1 MENVFRKLLFVG
13 PHPDDVELG
22 CGGTIAKYSR
32 SSRIIYLIL
41 SPCME
46 EPKNKNIINE
56 VRRAIDILGISE
68 KDLIIKKI
76 PRRNFHDHRR
86 RIRETLISVRDEFEP
101 ELVFCPSLRD
111 IHQDHSVTAEET
123 LRLFR
128 DNGVISYEAPRSS
141 LFFQPNL
148 YIILNDEGFSQKMR
162 ALRCYKSQFDRYYF
176 NPDVIRSLVC
186 MRGSQARARYA
197 EAFEILRMKLP

>member
-1 MENVFRKLLFVG
+1 MFRKLLFVG

-32 SSRIIYLIL
+32 SSIIKYLIL

-46 EPKNKNIINE
+46 EPKNKSIISE
-56 VRRAIDILGISE
+56 ARKAIDILGISE
-68 KDLIIKKI
+68 KDMTIKKI
-76 PRRNFHDHRR
+76 PRRNFHDHRS
-86 RIRETLISVRDEFEP
+86 RIRQTLISVRDEFEP

-148 YIILNDEGFSQKMR
+148 YVSLDDEGFSKKMK

-176 NPDVIRSLVC
+176 SPDVIRSLAC
-186 MRGSQARARYA
+186 MRGSQARVKYA
-197 EAFEILRMKLP
+197 EAFEILRMKF